1 MKKKLRLISLS
12 LMLAMI
18 AGTAVS
24 CNSKGEQTETTE
36 GDTTVVN
43 LTMYEWG
50 WEGPEEGMD
59 EVAPLIKEATGVEIN
74 LSRWIV
80 NSEEDYRRQ
89 MSLWTSANTLPEM
102 MTVPADNYTTQLVNE
117 LGDAGRLWEVDILLD
132 KVFEE
137 AKESFEDSMTLY
149 QSQDTGKKYFY
160 PTQNGDYEA
169 QIEQDNIAQ
178 CGIMIRKDWLDEQGV
193 GYPQTPDELYTVLK
207 RFKEEIKLE
216 NGQTVIPVTFNE
228 GQSGLSHWQAMFFDR
243 TEDRPGLWRKT
254 EDGTYTNQYD
264 LTKLTNYAEF
274 MNMTILFKI
283 YLPLSLPSLATL
295 TLFCAVGH
303 WNSWFDGM
311 IYMSSQTDYPL
322 QTYLQSL
329 MVVKDV
335 NTSQLVSKDEMMQ
348 LAALSDKT
356 VRAAQIFIA
365 TLPILLVYPFVQR
378 FFMKGLVIG
387 SVKG

>member
-1 MKKKLRLISLS
+1 MTWVEKRRERIQFYKMEKSQEKFTRKGESKVFDVINYIILTAIALLCIFPIINVLAVSFSSSTQAAMGAVKFLPRDFTTAAYEYALSKPQFSRSFLISVVRVVLGVTIQMLLTVLAAYPLS
-12 LMLAMI
+12 KRTREFRMRNFYIWFFFITTLISGGMIPTYMVVKEVGLMNSIWELI
-18 AGTAVS
+18 IPGAVPVF
-24 CNSKGEQTETTE
+24 
-36 GDTTVVN
+36 D
-43 LTMYEWG
+43 
-50 WEGPEEGMD
+50 
-59 EVAPLIKEATGVEIN
+59 I
-74 LSRWIV
+74 
-80 NSEEDYRRQ
+80 
-89 MSLWTSANTLPEM
+89 
-102 MTVPADNYTTQLVNE
+102 
-117 LGDAGRLWEVDILLD
+117 ILLLN
-132 KVFEE
+132 F
-137 AKESFEDSMTLY
+137 FRQL
-149 QSQDTGKKYFY
+149 
-160 PTQNGDYEA
+160 
-169 QIEQDNIAQ
+169 
-178 CGIMIRKDWLDEQGV
+178 
-193 GYPQTPDELYTVLK
+193 PQELYESSL
-207 RFKEEIKLE
+207 I
-216 NGQTVIPVTFNE
+216 
-228 GQSGLSHWQAMFFDR
+228 
-243 TEDRPGLWRKT
+243 
-254 EDGTYTNQYD
+254 DG
-264 LTKLTNYAEF
+264 AGH
-274 MNMTILFKI
+274 MTILFKI

>member
-137 AKESFEDSMTLY
+137 AKESLEDSMTLY

-160 PTQNGDYEA
+160 VYNCNGNGAIVKFIPNGETMNYHISSPSGE
-169 QIEQDNIAQ
+169 IAGE
-178 CGIMIRKDWLDEQGV
+178 CRI
-193 GYPQTPDELYTVLK
+193 
-207 RFKEEIKLE
+207 
-216 NGQTVIPVTFNE
+216 IPE
-228 GQSGLSHWQAMFFDR
+228 
-243 TEDRPGLWRKT
+243 
-254 EDGTYTNQYD
+254 
-264 LTKLTNYAEF
+264 
-274 MNMTILFKI
+274 
-283 YLPLSLPSLATL
+283 
-295 TLFCAVGH
+295 
-303 WNSWFDGM
+303 
-311 IYMSSQTDYPL
+311 
-322 QTYLQSL
+322 
-329 MVVKDV
+329 
-335 NTSQLVSKDEMMQ
+335 
-348 LAALSDKT
+348 
-356 VRAAQIFIA
+356 
-365 TLPILLVYPFVQR
+365 
-378 FFMKGLVIG
+378 
-387 SVKG
+387 